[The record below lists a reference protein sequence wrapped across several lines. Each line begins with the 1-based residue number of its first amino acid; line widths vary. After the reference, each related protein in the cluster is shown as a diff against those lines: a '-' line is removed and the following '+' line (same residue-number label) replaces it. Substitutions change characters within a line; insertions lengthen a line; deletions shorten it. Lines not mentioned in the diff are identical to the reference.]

1 MRCTGSKIFYCF
13 TYKSFSVVKYSIC
26 EDDDL
31 WWQVK
36 KLLFFFCSLNVY
48 SNSVEA
54 EYFYC
59 IKTLS
64 GFKSNGGEQRTA
76 LETLILNCI
85 GFVIFNNLFVER
97 NCLTEFQLSKNGEKL

>member
-1 MRCTGSKIFYCF
+1 MKCGRSKIFNRF
-13 TYKSFSVVKYSIC
+13 AYKSFSVIKYSIC

-31 WWQVK
+31 W
-36 KLLFFFCSLNVY
+36 FFSSVNVY

-54 EYFYC
+54 EYLYC
-59 IKTLS
+59 MKTLS
-64 GFKSNGGEQRTA
+64 GFESNGGGEQRTA

-85 GFVIFNNLFVER
+85 SFVTFDNLFVER